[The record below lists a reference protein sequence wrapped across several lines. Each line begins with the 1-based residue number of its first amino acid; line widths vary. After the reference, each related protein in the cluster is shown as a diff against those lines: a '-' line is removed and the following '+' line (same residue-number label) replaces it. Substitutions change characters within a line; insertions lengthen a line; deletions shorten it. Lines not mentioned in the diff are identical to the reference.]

1 MNQRN
6 MDSSDSIP
14 FMVQRLLCDLV
25 CLVEDIDH
33 LFISFFRKRIPASI
47 ACLRK
52 KRGKEKR

>member
-25 CLVEDIDH
+25 CLVEDRSII
-33 LFISFFRKRIPASI
+33 FSFLSFEKGFPPALL
-47 ACLRK
+47 A
-52 KRGKEKR
+52 